1 MKGLHKVIYPFA
13 PDQSGAVSVL
23 YELGGLLVVVDA
35 GGCTGNICGFDEP
48 RWQQQK
54 SAVFSAGLRDMDAIL
69 GRDELLVKK
78 MAEAAEKMDL
88 NFAALIGTPVPA
100 TIGTDY
106 KAVARMAE
114 KAIGLPVLA
123 LDTNGI
129 RWYDEGA
136 EKAYLAIFDRFTKQD
151 GERVP
156 RSLGILGATPLDL
169 GSLDAPQRM
178 RMKLQQQGWE
188 RILCYGNG
196 GTLSQIK
203 SAGRTEQ
210 NLVVSPSGLAAAQSL
225 RKRFGTPYRCEYP
238 DLNPCWETIA
248 KDLVGKR
255 TLIVHQQI
263 AANTLRKKSCS
274 TARQMSRRQPI
285 LCKSRSFRNRRTFTS
300 AKRMTLQILSARENT
315 IAFWRI
321 RHSVPQSRTTEEDSM
336 LFRTLQYPA
345 SCRARKGLRRK
356 EWCYERG
363 SMHPGKGL
371 RDCPRRRVP
380 AFCKPDCGCA
390 SAEGKRLQ

>member
-114 KAIGLPVLA
+114 KEIGLPVLA

-263 AANTLRKKSCS
+263 AANTLRKKILQHGAADV
-274 TARQMSRRQPI
+274 TAATYFMQKPE
-285 LCKSRSFRNRRTFTS
+285 
-300 AKRMTLQILSARENT
+300 LSE
-315 IAFWRI
+315 
-321 RHSVPQSRTTEEDSM
+321 PQDLHLREEDDFIN
-336 LFRTLQYPA
+336 LVRT
-345 SCRARKGLRRK
+345 
-356 EWCYERG
+356 
-363 SMHPGKGL
+363 GKY
-371 RDCPRRRVP
+371 DCILADP
-380 AFCKPDCGCA
+380 AFRAAIPDYRGRFYA
-390 SAEGKRLQ
+390 FPHFAVSGVLQGEEGSKAEGMVL